1 MYVCGKGS
9 KNLLKGCWEAE
20 KEALFAAV
28 HYETNTK

>member
-9 KNLLKGCWEAE
+9 KNFLKGGWEGE